1 MGLGIWRFRGLVHN
15 LSAGAQEVVRGSRM
29 SEGKGRVVACRVDDL
44 GFMV

>member
-1 MGLGIWRFRGLVHN
+1 MRLWRFRGLVHN
-15 LSAGAQEVVRGSRM
+15 LSAGAQEVLRGSRM